1 MKWTQQQLFKI
12 MDFPHHF
19 QASFDYQNLIT
30 EDLDILAI
38 SLAEVNGT
46 LERIDYNKYEMTVD
60 VKVCI
65 TTECALTLLPT
76 DYQLEF
82 SYSDLYS
89 FIDDDADDTVVLG
102 KNTLDVYEIVWGNIL
117 LERPL
122 RIVRDDAYQILQSQG
137 IQLAEVSD
145 LTDNQNE
152 SPFLSKKK

>member
-19 QASFDYQNLIT
+19 QTSFDFQDQIT

-38 SLAEVNGT
+38 SIADVSGT
-46 LERIDYNKYEMTVD
+46 LERIDYNKYEMTLN
-60 VKVCI
+60 VKVKM
-65 TTECALTLLPT
+65 TAECALTLLPT

-82 SYSDLYS
+82 SFSDLYS
-89 FIDDDADDTVVLG
+89 FVDDDSDDTVVLE

-117 LERPL
+117 LERPI
-122 RIVRDDAYQILQSQG
+122 RIVRDDAYQILEVQG
-137 IQLAEVSD
+137 IHLAEESD
-145 LTDNQNE
+145 LSANQNE